1 MDKWRAGQ
9 DSNPRPGG
17 PKPPAL
23 STELPAPDSRSRR
36 AEWPTSYPAREG
48 VGPTPSETYPQGVD
62 LPAGYE
68 LRAPRQDDLAP
79 VAEVLIVD
87 QRQDRGEPVLDAH
100 FIGRQWSRPD
110 FDLAAD
116 AWVVTDGAGSIVAY
130 GQVRREEPDLVG
142 SWGVVHP
149 EHRGR
154 GIGSSLLDRIEARA
168 SELLLGVATPHFQHS
183 IGAEDRAAAL
193 MLGERGLRP
202 VRHFWHMQIDLAG
215 PAPPGPMPAGIEIA
229 GIDPDRDLGA
239 IHSVLADAF
248 LGEFGDHQQPFDE
261 WADEQVRSPT
271 YDPTLWLLAQEGGR
285 PVGALTA
292 SAGDDAGWV
301 DMLGVVAPD
310 RGRGIGGALLRHA
323 FAAFSARGLRRV
335 RLNVD
340 TQNPTGATAVYERAG
355 MRVVNGWD
363 LWERS

>member
-1 MDKWRAGQ
+1 MTEVR
-9 DSNPRPGG
+9 RY
-17 PKPPAL
+17 PK
-23 STELPAPDSRSRR
+23 
-36 AEWPTSYPAREG
+36 G
-48 VGPTPSETYPQGVD
+48 VG
-62 LPAGYE
+62 LPDGYE
-68 LRAPRQDDLAP
+68 LRAPRPDDLEP
-79 VAEVLIVD
+79 VAAVLIVD
-87 QRQDRGEPVLDAH
+87 QRQDGGEPVLDAH

-130 GQVRREEPDLVG
+130 GQVRREERDLVG

-168 SELLLGVATPHFQHS
+168 SELMAGAPATRFQHS
-183 IGAEDRAAAL
+183 IGASDAAAAV
-193 MLGERGLRP
+193 MLRARGLRP
-202 VRHFWHMQIDLAG
+202 IRHFWHMQIDLAG
-215 PAPPGPMPAGIEIA
+215 PVPPGAMPPGIEIA

-239 IHSVLADAF
+239 MHAVLADAF
-248 LGEFGDHQQPFDE
+248 LGEFGDHQQPFDQ
-261 WADEQVRSPT
+261 WAEEQVRSPS
-271 YDPTLWLLAQEGGR
+271 YDPTLWLLARERGR

-292 SAGDDAGWV
+292 SAGEDAGWV
-301 DMLGVVAPD
+301 DMLGVAAPE

-340 TQNPTGATAVYERAG
+340 TENPTGATAVYERAG

>member
-1 MDKWRAGQ
+1 VKGL
-9 DSNPRPGG
+9 
-17 PKPPAL
+17 AL
-23 STELPAPDSRSRR
+23 T
-36 AEWPTSYPAREG
+36 T
-48 VGPTPSETYPQGVD
+48 SETYPQGVD
-62 LPAGYE
+62 LPDGYA
-68 LRAPRQDDLAP
+68 LRAPRQDDLEP
-79 VAEVLIVD
+79 VAEVLMVD
-87 QRQDRGEPVLDAH
+87 QRQDGGEPVLDAH

-116 AWVVTDGAGSIVAY
+116 AWVVTDGARSIVAY

-168 SELLLGVATPHFQHS
+168 SELLAGVATRRFQHS
-183 IGAEDRAAAL
+183 IGAGDRAAAL
-193 MLGERGLRP
+193 MLRERGLRP

-215 PAPPGPMPAGIEIA
+215 SVPPGPSPAGIGIA

-239 IHSVLADAF
+239 IHAVLADAF
-248 LGEFGDHQQPFDE
+248 LGDFGDHPQPLDQ
-261 WADEQVRSPT
+261 WAEEQARSPS
-271 YDPTLWLLAQEGGR
+271 YDPTLWLLAREGGR

-301 DMLGVVAPD
+301 DLLGVVAPD

-323 FAAFSARGLRRV
+323 FATFFERGLRQV

-340 TQNPTGATAVYERAG
+340 TENPTGATGVYERAG